1 MGRLVMM
8 LGLVMLGVLVAAGA
22 AVAVNKICGNNLPC
36 EGTDNND
43 TLFERIGNRQRD
55 RIFGFDRNDVINA
68 NTFDRDR
75 DTLRGDAGRDKLLT
89 NDTDNRDVANGGRG
103 RDTCYV
109 GTGDATRSCEVL
121 RRATFRAGTSNI
133 IKTHPSSPLTQSRD
147 VHQELK
153 RTSC

>member
-22 AVAVNKICGNNLPC
+22 AVAVNKICSNNLPC

-109 GTGDATRSCEVL
+109 SRGDATRSCEVL
-121 RRATFRAGTSNI
+121 RRATFRAGTSNVAQDA
-133 IKTHPSSPLTQSRD
+133 PVGSSPPNA
-147 VHQELK
+147 E
-153 RTSC
+153 

>member
-1 MGRLVMM
+1 M
-8 LGLVMLGVLVAAGA
+8 LRDVE
-22 AVAVNKICGNNLPC
+22 P
-36 EGTDNND
+36 TNND

-109 GTGDATRSCEVL
+109 SRGDATRSCEVL
-121 RRATFRAGTSNI
+121 RRATFRAGTSNVAQDA
-133 IKTHPSSPLTQSRD
+133 PVGGSPPNA
-147 VHQELK
+147 E
-153 RTSC
+153 